1 MDEEKLR
8 ADQIKL
14 GLEELKAL
22 IRVLKKNRCP
32 ESKIVAVL
40 MENITETRII
50 TELKEQMCDQYCK
63 YTGDNNLNQRQLHDL
78 CKCCPLNKI

>member
-1 MDEEKLR
+1 MDENRLK

-22 IRVLKKNRCP
+22 IRVLKHNGCP
-32 ESKIVAVL
+32 ESKIVATL
-40 MENITETRII
+40 MENVTETRII

-78 CKCCPLNKI
+78 CECCPLNKI